1 MASKSAVVF
10 GGAGFI
16 GSHLLKALV
25 ASGEYASVVSGDIQH
40 PRFVV
45 KGVDY
50 KRVDVTKPIPED
62 VSPNATEIYNLAAVH
77 TTPGH
82 PDWEYYWTNVLGATH
97 CADFARRVGCKRIV
111 FTSSISVY
119 GASEEPK
126 DENSALMPDSAYGR
140 SKLCAE
146 EIHAQWINEDPE
158 QRRLVVVRPAV
169 IYGYTERGNFTR
181 LAHLM
186 AKGRFLFPGR
196 KDTIKA
202 CGYVEDLVRSF
213 RFALDRDQT
222 HLIYNFAHVERFT
235 TEAICD
241 AFTEVAGYDK
251 AKHVVPI
258 SLMMMAG
265 LSFELLNIL
274 GLRNSIN
281 RARIRKLYRS
291 TNILPDKLAELGFE
305 YRYDLMQ
312 SIRHWREMSGEHT
325 FQ

>member
-1 MASKSAVVF
+1 MARKSAVVF

-25 ASGEYASVVSGDIQH
+25 ASGEYETVVSGDIQD

-45 KGVDY
+45 EGVDY
-50 KRVDVTKPIPED
+50 KRVDVTKPIPGE
-62 VSPNATEIYNLAAVH
+62 VCPNATEIYNLAAVH

-97 CADFARRVGCKRIV
+97 CADFARRVGCTKIV

-126 DENSALMPDSAYGR
+126 DENSALTPDSAYGR

-146 EIHAQWINEDPE
+146 EIHAQWVNEYPE

-169 IYGYTERGNFTR
+169 IYGYAERGNFTR

-222 HLIYNFAHVERFT
+222 HLTYNFAHIERFT
-235 TEAICD
+235 SEEICD
-241 AFTEVAGYDK
+241 AFSSVAGYRK
-251 AKHVVPI
+251 ADRVVPI
-258 SLMMMAG
+258 SFMMLG
-265 LSFELLNIL
+265 GFGFEVLNLL
-274 GLRNSIN
+274 GLRSSIN

-291 TNILPDKLAELGFE
+291 TNVRPAKLAELGFQ
-305 YRYDLMQ
+305 YNYDLPQ
-312 SIRHWREMSGEHT
+312 SLRHWREMSGGEV
-325 FQ
+325 FK